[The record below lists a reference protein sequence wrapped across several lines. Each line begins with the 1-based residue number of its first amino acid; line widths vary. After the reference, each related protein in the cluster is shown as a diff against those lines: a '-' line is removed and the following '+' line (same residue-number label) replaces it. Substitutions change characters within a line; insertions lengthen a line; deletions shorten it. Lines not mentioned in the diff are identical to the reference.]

1 MVKIQ
6 TSRIKSAVAKMF
18 SEICVRIDSPV
29 LQAIKATK
37 PANELEAFALEIMT
51 ENAEIAQK
59 TDCAVCQDTG
69 MAVVFLEIGQDVLL
83 EGDYVI
89 DAVNQGVAEAYVGFR
104 KSVLTPLSRK
114 NTSDNSPAVVHT
126 SIVSGNQVKIS
137 CMAKGFGSENMSRL
151 FMLAPSAGVNG
162 IIEKVAQTVSD
173 AGGCPCP
180 PVIIGVGI
188 GGTMEKASIM
198 SKHALLRP
206 IDTEN
211 ANPTLNMLENEI
223 LEKVNSLNIGA
234 QGFGGNATALKV
246 LIEAYPTHIAG
257 LPVAINI
264 QCHCSR
270 HAEMILEGENA

>member
-1 MVKIQ
+1 MVNIQ
-6 TSRIKSAVAKMF
+6 TSRIKSAVSKMF
-18 SEICVRIDSPV
+18 SEICTRIDSPV
-29 LQAIKATK
+29 LQAIKATT

-114 NTSDNSPAVVHT
+114 NTSDNTPAVVHT

-162 IIEKVAQTVSD
+162 IIEKVAQTVSE

-180 PVIIGVGI
+180 PIIIGVGI

-270 HAEMILEGENA
+270 HAEMILEGEND